1 MTEEIKREEKRLDEE
16 LLALRQELEDYRK
29 EKEQIR
35 QVIGAIGGADSQKR
49 DRIFNIV
56 FIGVLVLIFGLD
68 ILRHFFD
75 LRIPKF
81 TAMLSLEVGVLMISI
96 KIIWMMHKQNK
107 VEHFQFWILNS
118 IEFRLNSV
126 AKKVRSIER
135 LLKK

>member
-1 MTEEIKREEKRLDEE
+1 MAEVRNSEEQRLDDE

-35 QVIGAIGGADSQKR
+35 QVIGAIGGADSQKK
-49 DRIFNIV
+49 DKVFNIA
-56 FIGVLVLIFGLD
+56 FIGVLVLIFGID

-81 TAMLSLEVGVLMISI
+81 TAMLSLEVGVLMVSI

-126 AKKVRSIER
+126 AKRIRSLER